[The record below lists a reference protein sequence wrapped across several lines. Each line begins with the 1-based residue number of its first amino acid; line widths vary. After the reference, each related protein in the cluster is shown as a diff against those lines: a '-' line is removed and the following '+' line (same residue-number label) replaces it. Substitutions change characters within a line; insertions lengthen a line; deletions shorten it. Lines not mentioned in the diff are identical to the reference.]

1 MSKMSELSQV
11 LDEMIACGEGMIKAA
26 QILKEILTLKKAKKK
41 EEKAA
46 AKKAANDKTKTYLYR
61 LRPDFFNEVMCF
73 SKLTNE
79 SINNIIEVALL
90 QYLGNK
96 ENHDTFAI
104 AQEMAKRLNNRK

>member
-1 MSKMSELSQV
+1 MAEENIFDSMLRSTPRSESKPEPKP
-11 LDEMIACGEGMIKAA
+11 APKAEA
-26 QILKEILTLKKAKKK
+26 EPTKKSS
-41 EEKAA
+41 
-46 AKKAANDKTKTYLYR
+46 NDKTKTYLYR

-73 SKLTNE
+73 SKLTND

-96 ENHDTFAI
+96 ENHDTFAV

>member
-1 MSKMSELSQV
+1 MVEENIFDSMFKQEPKREQPKPQPKV
-11 LDEMIACGEGMIKAA
+11 E
-26 QILKEILTLKKAKKK
+26 KE